1 MAFRWISMF
10 SGAGCGDLGLH
21 RAGHEIVAGIENDK
35 QAAGVFAYNFPY
47 VPLFSDIEKVTADD
61 LPDADGVIYSFP
73 CQDLS
78 VAGQRKGL
86 EGERSTLYEEAIRI
100 ISGLKERGLIL
111 TLAENVAGL
120 MSSGNK
126 DDFARLLKDLSKV
139 GHREIGW
146 THLDSQHIAFSFPQ
160 NRGSDIRGVR
170 RAVPQRRLRV
180 FLLGT
185 LCDIGSEAIEEIL
198 SFRSRVSGHFE
209 EGRKSRK
216 VGEASSDS
224 ETGIGKECDCNS
236 TGTVG
241 TLLARDY
248 KGLGN
253 QDLETGRGLVVGYC
267 YENHA
272 QDSRIKETGDISPTI
287 TKKAGTGGNNLP
299 IITQGCNVYAGVVTG
314 DVAPTITT
322 ATGIS
327 NGTGAKVLA
336 VDCYNY
342 TTNEDTSQTIKA
354 QGDKEHSGAVCCWN
368 GDTTPKSKED
378 VSLTLRAQQGGE
390 GIGVAHAV
398 ALAGKSIGRNKKSD
412 TNGLGISD
420 EGVQYTLTGA
430 DQHAVAHDLIV
441 RRITPLEAERLQ
453 GLTDNFT
460 QYRED
465 LELVDNKWVKK
476 GKVIEV
482 KDGPRY
488 KMLGN
493 GITAHVMEWIAR
505 RISLVIKK

>member
-1 MAFRWISMF
+1 MF

-35 QAAGVFAYNFPY
+35 QSAGVFAYNFPD
-47 VPLFSDIEKVTADD
+47 VPLFSDIEKVKASD
-61 LPDADGVIYSFP
+61 LPDADGVLYSFP

-78 VAGQRKGL
+78 LAGKRKGID
-86 EGERSTLYEEAIRI
+86 GERSNLYGEAIRI
-100 ISGLKERGLIL
+100 ISDLKERGLIL
-111 TLAENVAGL
+111 SLAENVAGL
-120 MSSGNK
+120 MSSGDK
-126 DDFARLLKDLSKV
+126 EDFARLIKDLSEV

-146 THLDSQHIAFSFPQ
+146 THLDSQHVAFSFPQ
-160 NRGSDIRGVR
+160 DRGSDKRGVR

-180 FLLGT
+180 FVLGS
-185 LCDIGSEAIEEIL
+185 LVDLGAEAIEEIF
-198 SFRSRVSGHFE
+198 SFKHRVSGHFE
-209 EGRKSRK
+209 EGRKARK
-216 VGEASSDS
+216 AGFTTTDAEK
-224 ETGIGKECDCNS
+224 GIGVVCDEITSALQTTCY
-236 TGTVG
+236 
-241 TLLARDY
+241 DY
-248 KGLGN
+248 SRADNFPMVAEGP
-253 QDLETGRGLVVGYC
+253 C

-272 QDSRIKETGDISPTI
+272 QDSRIKDCGDLCPTI

-299 IITQGCNVYAGVVTG
+299 LVAGCNVYAGVVTG

-327 NGTGAKVLA
+327 NATGAKV
-336 VDCYNY
+336 CY
-342 TTNEDTSQTIKA
+342 
-354 QGDKEHSGAVCCWN
+354 
-368 GDTTPKSKED
+368 
-378 VSLTLRAQQGGE
+378 
-390 GIGVAHAV
+390 

-420 EGVQYTLTGA
+420 EGVQYTLTSA
-430 DQHAVAHDLIV
+430 DKHAVAHDFEV

-465 LELVDNKWVKK
+465 LELVDNRWIKK

-482 KDGPRY
+482 KDAPRY

-505 RISLVIKK
+505 RISLVTKI

>member
-35 QAAGVFAYNFPY
+35 QAAGVFAYNFPD

-342 TTNEDTSQTIKA
+342 TANEDTNQTLRGNPA
-354 QGDKEHSGAVCCWN
+354 QCKEHYGAVC
-368 GDTTPKSKED
+368 
-378 VSLTLRAQQGGE
+378 
-390 GIGVAHAV
+390 HAV